1 MTEIAEKPKR
11 EVEAYTTADIERA
24 LTEVAACNGN
34 VRQAE
39 ANLDADPDARAVPK
53 STLHEWKTRH
63 HVERYAAIRAEQLP
77 KIREQA
83 ADQHMALAQRSM
95 EVEDDLLALLAA
107 KKDELPA
114 RDLAG
119 AIRNLSVDSGVH
131 TQNAQ
136 LLNDQPTERRAI
148 DLPGTL
154 QELKSLGVEPKHV
167 LNLTPVAEE
176 DVETGSSSEA
186 GLTPRTDSPGP

>member
-1 MTEIAEKPKR
+1 MTDLAEAPKR
-11 EVEAYTTADIERA
+11 EVEAYSTADIERA
-24 LTEVAACNGN
+24 LIEVAACNGN

-39 ANLDADPDARAVPK
+39 ANLGADPDARAVPK
-53 STLHEWKTRH
+53 STLHEWKTQLH
-63 HVERYAAIRAEQLP
+63 AERYAAIRAKQLP

-95 EVEDDLLALLAA
+95 EVEADLLALLAEKRA
-107 KKDELPA
+107 ELPA

-119 AIRNLSVDSGVH
+119 AVRNVAVGSAVH
-131 TQNAQ
+131 TEKAQ

-186 GLTPRTDSPGP
+186 GLTPQMDSPGP